1 MKKLFIGCGIVV
13 LLLLAGVG
21 VLVWSLWG
29 DFRQMQAQTERS
41 FAQLADLR
49 LRHPFEGEALT
60 HLDGERFA
68 RALDLRAQLELD
80 YSAIQDRFHALDR
93 RSDEGEDGA
102 GFLDVLRAA
111 LQEFAAV
118 LPNFARRLDEAQ
130 MSWPELSWH
139 SRVLWSVLHRIDVG
153 AAEPELAP
161 LRGTWDKYSV
171 LYQQLAREQRGLRP
185 LRDVIGDFPPAIV
198 AEASALVA
206 ADIDRVRQGLGLLV
220 VEHWFLT
227 PVDRLE
233 DLQFSSEPDP
243 RDEPAET
250 PAGSDAPR

>member
-1 MKKLFIGCGIVV
+1 M
-13 LLLLAGVG
+13 
-21 VLVWSLWG
+21 
-29 DFRQMQAQTERS
+29 
-41 FAQLADLR
+41 
-49 LRHPFEGEALT
+49 
-60 HLDGERFA
+60 
-68 RALDLRAQLELD
+68 
-80 YSAIQDRFHALDR
+80 
-93 RSDEGEDGA
+93 
-102 GFLDVLRAA
+102 
-111 LQEFAAV
+111 

-161 LRGTWDKYSV
+161 LRGTWDKYSA
-171 LYQQLAREQRGLRP
+171 LYQQLARTKSGLRP
-185 LRDVIGDFPPAIV
+185 MRDVIGDFPPAIV

-206 ADIDRVRQGLGLLV
+206 ADIDRVSQGLGLLV

-233 DLQFSSEPDP
+233 DLQFSSEPDL

-250 PAGSDAPR
+250 QPAEAPAGSDAPR